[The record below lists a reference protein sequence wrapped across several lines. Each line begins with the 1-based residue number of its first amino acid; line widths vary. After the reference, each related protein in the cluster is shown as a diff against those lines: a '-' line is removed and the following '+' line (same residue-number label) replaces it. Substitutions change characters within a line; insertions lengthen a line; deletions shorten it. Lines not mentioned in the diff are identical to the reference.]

1 MAELHFHAKPTI
13 AAIDVALEASQDTST
28 RPYLGMSQIGN
39 QCDRALWFGFR
50 WCTPRKMPASALK
63 AIEDG
68 HRGEDIMADRLR
80 MVAGVTLHT
89 VNPQTGKQFGVEGCG
104 GHLKGHLD
112 GAILG
117 VHEAPKT
124 WHVWEH
130 KQVNETKFKKLE
142 SLAQKL
148 GEKEALKE
156 WDATYYGQ
164 AISYM
169 GFTGM
174 ERHFL
179 TVATPG
185 GRAFTS
191 IRTEFNRADF
201 DRYCARAQHII
212 DAPTPPERLSEDPA
226 WYECK
231 WCEHRALCHGT
242 AAPLPTCRSCSH
254 STPEP
259 GGTWT
264 CARHQGKTLSVP
276 EQKQGCQAHRV
287 IPILLRNWAEP
298 IDASETDNW
307 IKYRLKDGGEFVNGA
322 PPAGYSSDEIHA
334 CKDKLALGM
343 VADQFKELRE
353 QFGAEIVG

>member
-1 MAELHFHAKPTI
+1 MTALNLHTKPTI
-13 AAIDVALEASQDTST
+13 AAIDTAIESSQDASM

-39 QCDRALWFGFR
+39 PCDKALWFGFR
-50 WCTPRKMPASALK
+50 WSTQRTMPASALK

-68 HRGEDIMADRLR
+68 HRGEDLMAKRLR
-80 MVAGVTLHT
+80 MVDGITLHT
-89 VNPQTGKQFGVEGCG
+89 VNPQTGQQFGVEGCG

-117 VHEAPKT
+117 VREAPKT

-174 ERHFL
+174 DRHFL

-191 IRTEFNRADF
+191 IRTEFNRAEF
-201 DRYCARAQHII
+201 DRYCTRAQHII
-212 DAPTPPERLSEDPA
+212 DSPTPPDGISDDPD
-226 WYECK
+226 YYLCK
-231 WCEHRALCHGT
+231 WCEHKDLCHGT

-264 CARHQGKTLSVP
+264 CARHQGKTLAVA
-276 EQKQGCQAHRV
+276 EQKQGCNAHRV

-298 IDASETDNW
+298 IDASDQDNW
-307 IKYRLKDGGEFVNGA
+307 VKYQIKAGGEFTNGA
-322 PPAGYSSDEIHA
+322 QPTGYSSEEIHA
-334 CKDKLALGM
+334 CKDKMALGM